1 MAVQNNDIRRLINS
15 KADKISFQEGHPIN
29 SEGRNGDFTVRIIR
43 GRGISLFLKAS
54 GRWYSIPIYS
64 DFITRDD
71 LDRII
76 SKRPPKYSGELGF
89 HQGAKEFE
97 LKQSANDSLKYAG
110 STTKINRDVND
121 GNPTFQ
127 VGSSDTEN
135 FKIEV
140 NYESSG
146 KGIDNVVLGTNTA
159 SGTANMGTIHL
170 KVDGATRH
178 TILEDAGMRLYG
190 KTFTINDASDAG
202 DLFKIETTTHGAT
215 TISTV
220 DDDAA
225 AAHLTLAADGA
236 ITLDAAAQIYI
247 DMTDRCWFRNAG
259 TEFGNI
265 QVDTVSQFT
274 LFEQGGASQND
285 YFQIGVATHGE
296 TTITTIDAAATAAHL
311 TLAPDGE
318 IFLDAKPAVNSYNSG
333 IRLKSQGTEYGALTV
348 HHSLSCL
355 TLYEA
360 GGTSNEDYFAIEVGA
375 AGATALKT
383 HDVAGA
389 DANLTLNPDGHL
401 RFKTGDGDVDS
412 VEYVIGSNTYAAFS
426 AEDGSY
432 SQLKMYENGGESS
445 NDYFNI
451 SVAEHGET
459 TLTTVD
465 AAAAAA
471 NLTMTIDGDILLD
484 SADEIVIDHTNRFKF
499 KKAGTEYAKF
509 DVDGS
514 SQLTMFE
521 QGGATTD
528 DYLLVN
534 VATNGATTLQTVD
547 AAGAD
552 ADLTLDADG
561 DITLDA
567 ASGNIYVK
575 DNGGNYTPG
584 SDYEIATKKYV
595 DDNAGGGGGDYYIH
609 NSARARTQYNNWY
622 YGAQVMYGF
631 NYYYWTSSTGTTSTP
646 TAYWDSFCPGYIIPK
661 NGTVKAYTIIGNIS
675 TTDTWEW
682 MLMKGAQ
689 PTYGSA
695 GNYTLSQVGS
705 TQSAGGSANILY
717 KWEET
722 GLSVAV
728 NAGDMILPYF
738 RRTTDNDASY
748 SYAEV
753 SMVIT
758 LG

>member
-1 MAVQNNDIRRLINS
+1 LAVQNNDIRRLINS

-333 IRLKSQGTEYGALTV
+333 IRLKSQGTEY
-348 HHSLSCL
+348 
-355 TLYEA
+355 
-360 GGTSNEDYFAIEVGA
+360 
-375 AGATALKT
+375 
-383 HDVAGA
+383 
-389 DANLTLNPDGHL
+389 
-401 RFKTGDGDVDS
+401 
-412 VEYVIGSNTYAAFS
+412 
-426 AEDGSY
+426 
-432 SQLKMYENGGESS
+432 
-445 NDYFNI
+445 
-451 SVAEHGET
+451 
-459 TLTTVD
+459 
-465 AAAAAA
+465 
-471 NLTMTIDGDILLD
+471 
-484 SADEIVIDHTNRFKF
+484 
-499 KKAGTEYAKF
+499 
-509 DVDGS
+509 
-514 SQLTMFE
+514 
-521 QGGATTD
+521 
-528 DYLLVN
+528 
-534 VATNGATTLQTVD
+534 
-547 AAGAD
+547 
-552 ADLTLDADG
+552 
-561 DITLDA
+561 
-567 ASGNIYVK
+567 
-575 DNGGNYTPG
+575 
-584 SDYEIATKKYV
+584 
-595 DDNAGGGGGDYYIH
+595 
-609 NSARARTQYNNWY
+609 
-622 YGAQVMYGF
+622 
-631 NYYYWTSSTGTTSTP
+631 
-646 TAYWDSFCPGYIIPK
+646 
-661 NGTVKAYTIIGNIS
+661 
-675 TTDTWEW
+675 
-682 MLMKGAQ
+682 
-689 PTYGSA
+689 
-695 GNYTLSQVGS
+695 
-705 TQSAGGSANILY
+705 
-717 KWEET
+717 
-722 GLSVAV
+722 
-728 NAGDMILPYF
+728 
-738 RRTTDNDASY
+738 
-748 SYAEV
+748 
-753 SMVIT
+753 
-758 LG
+758 